1 MREFGGAEANVAQT
15 AVACWGTMR
24 RALALHGREGW
35 RAASAADKVFL
46 MPHWLCM
53 TDLPVSAQLVLPDV
67 KLLDFV
73 SLSKA

>member
-1 MREFGGAEANVAQT
+1 
-15 AVACWGTMR
+15 MR
-24 RALALHGREGW
+24 RALALHSREGW